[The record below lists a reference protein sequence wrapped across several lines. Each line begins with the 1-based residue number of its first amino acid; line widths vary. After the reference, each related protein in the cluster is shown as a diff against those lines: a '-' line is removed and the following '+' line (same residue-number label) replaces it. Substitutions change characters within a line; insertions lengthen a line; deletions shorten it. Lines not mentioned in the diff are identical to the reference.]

1 MKISHPIFKT
11 FCLAICLLATTYLN
25 GQSAELKNNKQI
37 SYLNTFINDYSF
49 DPLNTTVDDAQFLK
63 LNLKSQEPEKLYLQN
78 WLVREIF
85 DNAERGVFALYKD
98 SELSKVMSNAELLK
112 KTVRRDTIITFDI
125 ATYEEKLSIVDIRLN
140 PDRIVGLRCKQVL
153 YFNEKDK
160 QFHTQLLAIAPLCK
174 ELEGDIVEEL
184 FWVKMDSSTPSK
196 MSVDSKTVA
205 WAVLTSGVNADVPDI
220 LQENENSKGNQEVF
234 KERFY
239 EQIKRTD
246 AKLEEGFYGSE
257 DFLKSEDPMLV
268 VDTLVTYDPNTYEQ
282 TLKPIEHRIEPDY
295 FNLVQEWYYDAK
307 NKQLYS
313 RLKAIAPVKVINDEN
328 GKFLYR
334 DRLFYFHT
342 NN

>member
-174 ELEGDIVEEL
+174 ELEGDKVEEL